1 MNFINNINMDLNF
14 PSNQMLNKNLQIV
27 MKKLNAVYI
36 LIFKRE
42 FKKKL

>member
-27 MKKLNAVYI
+27 KKKLNAFYI
-36 LIFKRE
+36 IIFKRE